1 MNKLYNNRF
10 IFIVSL
16 SIVFIMVLAFGSIAL
31 TKKNLTEFG
40 DDGYIISFNKVLEF
54 NSGTTYR
61 LNLNEKIVFTTND
74 GKISEVDQN
83 SFIHYADGSIA
94 LLKNGAFVDLNGI
107 SESIVPYYN
116 ITNKSVIEYDD
127 GGYTIKNGEDNLYF
141 EDILLRVSDDKY
153 LIAGKDLSIKV
164 PGVDGLIDG
173 NYFELTFIEDG
184 IILIENNKDSYQVTA
199 DGTLIYVKDKT
210 IIDLGTKNVL
220 YDGESMLSMTQVT
233 IDGNENITIT
243 PEVSESDNEVES
255 SLNEPNSGN
264 GNENGNENGDSN
276 GNGSIESGTV
286 ESGNEG
292 SGQGTNEQPTSDDEV
307 SVELVKLMVDVKSVT
322 AICQVNNPLKM
333 VGDLEIVITDTST
346 NEEIIP
352 TFNMTTTGYLSIY
365 TDQLN
370 SDKTYMLTIRES
382 NGSKNDI
389 EYLQRLFTTD
399 SFGVNLNKIMISDTE
414 LLYEMSF
421 TEESSVQEAT
431 VELYDK
437 DNNLVENSAK
447 TVTPSN
453 NTIDYINLDSN
464 STYTIRVKSFKIG
477 NVNYMSSNGYMS
489 KTVKTLKQK
498 PEVKSVKV
506 SSNDDGTVFNLS
518 IDGINDP
525 DSSITKY
532 TYLIYKDTDLDNII
546 YETTITTPNLNLSI
560 GENNI
565 EANTNYR
572 FRAIIEYND
581 NEKVREI
588 QTGYSSKFISTGAT
602 VSFILDQEN
611 TTFNT
616 ITGSIVLQDPDCT
629 IPMEGREFC
638 DGPNSFSVSYY
649 VNGIRRFK
657 NVTFEPTE
665 NENEFKVSNF
675 SIDGLSANTQ
685 YTMELIGDIVE
696 DGVLSSQVIIGNPFS
711 ATTAD
716 IPSLKVVKKADNLST
731 EEYPINV
738 TLSLESN
745 SSNNKFIDQVK
756 TMTVTLY
763 ALDKSSNKVQIGNIV
778 NLTNDEIKN
787 LLYNKDFQMTN
798 KFFGIE
804 NIEELLNT
812 ITDDTGWAYVNYM
825 IEFTDAYDVP
835 IAEVT
840 EESNKIAIEDNDV
853 DASISKSFLLEYYSK
868 QKESTT
874 ATVKPVL
881 NRELGEDERVEELDG
896 STVAAYKID
905 ATIYV
910 EDILRQYY
918 GVSGADNT
926 INWDYVFY
934 IYDENSNLIYTSEKK
949 KTTSHMF
956 FLDDEKIENFRRG
969 NEYCFGF
976 QIVTDDGLF
985 PSEPVIALSED
996 GTQSIFNP
1004 VKENPYIAMAT
1015 WESTSNTL
1023 TYMYKITKDIDDALY
1038 GNNIYIYD
1046 SGNNLVDTEE
1056 ITKSDEYQFV
1066 TFKNLT
1072 PGNIYTIKYNKIN
1085 TALDEGYSLISKGS
1099 FLFDGYYELTSSY
1112 TLKYS
1117 DSGNQLGIII
1127 NDNSLLARS
1136 DVLDISI
1143 ISSNNSKNFVYTRRD
1158 LVDCNSS
1165 GVNNCIL
1172 IDYKDMEEFQGANA
1186 SVKVTAYYE
1195 NGLIGLNQTGKYFVF
1210 KDGAN
1215 SNYLVVTDTGS
1226 VKSNQTYPDGIYT
1239 FEYSDSNISIKNNI
1253 SGYAFRDD
1261 LPSANF
1267 KLNITTGGVEY
1278 SNYGSYNPKVVAE
1291 TDLTTSD
1298 DHFFFTS
1305 IIPMVKS
1312 ASTSNINTVELN
1324 LDISS
1329 LTKTIV
1335 TNEFRGDDYKIYV
1348 ELYEDDTYSNPIT
1361 LSDDLDLDNLDATLN
1376 YTFTNLKPNHTY
1388 YYKVY
1393 ANILNSSGEYV
1404 KTELYDYSVDGVF
1417 EINTKTADTYG
1428 AEDILSDIDAS
1439 YTSEFNQDTYMKRK
1453 IEITTKLLN
1462 TDNFKLLYTVTS
1474 EDGSKVF
1481 DDKTIE
1487 DITETL
1493 VSEYDVSDDK
1503 FLYGDNGY
1511 NLTVTAITLDDN
1523 AYTLEL
1529 YNGDFIPHLKD
1540 NEEITELRNPTFSIT
1555 NRNAYIP
1562 SGENKYAISFN
1573 VAINDL
1579 DYVIQG
1585 ADYYVKVTDDFGK
1598 SYDPEGYQTDG
1609 EGYVHLNLLDEI
1621 NTNLIYKNLDP
1632 NSYYSI
1638 TVKAT
1643 TYRNNASLEQ
1653 KLADAMGYDYI
1664 TTGSEYNLSLGTG
1677 TLSVGDNN
1685 TLTID
1690 YTGANNLKNITKVI
1704 ATVRKE
1710 NALIGT
1716 YEYTGDSLKF
1726 SNVDGKWKLD
1736 MNLDGASSLTN
1747 EDAIRVVVR
1756 YYANNLSGQEGL
1768 VDTVTY
1774 ANYSE

>member
-31 TKKNLTEFG
+31 TKKNLTLF
-40 DDGYIISFNKVLEF
+40 DDAGYIISSNKVLEF

-74 GKISEVDQN
+74 GKISEVDQS
-83 SFIHYADGSIA
+83 SFIHYVDGSIA

-107 SESIVPYYN
+107 SESIAPYYN
-116 ITNKSVIEYDD
+116 ITNKSIIEYDD
-127 GGYTIKNGEDNLYF
+127 GGYTIKNGDESLYF
-141 EDILLRVSDDKY
+141 EDILLRVSDNKY

-173 NYFELTFIEDG
+173 DYFELTFIEDG
-184 IILIENNKDSYQVTA
+184 IILIENDKDSYQVTA

-210 IIDLGTKNVL
+210 IIDLGTKNIL

-243 PEVSESDNEVES
+243 PEDSENESNDEKES
-255 SLNEPNSGN
+255 SNGESGNDSGN
-264 GNENGNENGDSN
+264 GSH
-276 GNGSIESGTV
+276 ESGTG
-286 ESGNEG
+286 ENSGDG
-292 SGQGTNEQPTSDDEV
+292 SGQGTEEVPPTDDEV

-322 AICQVNNPLKM
+322 AICQVNNPLKLK
-333 VGDLEIVITDTST
+333 GDLDITITDTTT
-346 NEEIIP
+346 NEVITP
-352 TFNMTTTGYLSIY
+352 TFNMTSTGYLSLY
-365 TDQLN
+365 SDALN
-370 SDKTYMLTIRES
+370 SDRTYMLTIKES
-382 NGSKNDI
+382 TGSKNDT
-389 EYLQRLFTTD
+389 EYLQRMFTTD
-399 SFGVNLNKIMISDTE
+399 TFGVSLNKIMISDNE
-414 LLYEMSF
+414 LIYEMVF
-421 TEESSVQEAT
+421 AEGSSVEEAT

-437 DNNLVENSAK
+437 DNNLVENSSK

-477 NVNYMSSNGYMS
+477 NVNYASSNGYLS

-498 PEVKSVKV
+498 PEVKFVKV
-506 SSNDDGTVFNLS
+506 SSNDDGSVFNLS
-518 IDGINDP
+518 VDGINDP

-532 TYLIYKDTDLDNII
+532 TFLIYKDTDLDNTV
-546 YETTITTPNLNLSI
+546 YETTITSPNLNLSI
-560 GENNI
+560 GENGI

-572 FRAIIEYND
+572 FRAIVEYND

-588 QTGYSSKFISTGAT
+588 ETGYSSKFISTGAT
-602 VSFILDQEN
+602 VSFVLDQEN

-616 ITGSIVLQDPDCT
+616 ITGSITLQDPDCT
-629 IPMEGREFC
+629 IPMEGREYC

-657 NVTFEPTE
+657 SVTFEPTE

-675 SIDGLSANTQ
+675 SIDGLSANTL

-696 DGVLSSQVIIGNPFS
+696 DGALSSQVIIGNPFS

-716 IPSLKVVKKADNLST
+716 IPSLKIVKKTDNLST

-745 SSNNKFIDQVK
+745 SSSNKFIDQVK
-756 TMTVTLY
+756 TMKVTLY
-763 ALDKSSNKVQIGNIV
+763 ALDKSKNKVQIGNVV
-778 NLTNDEIKN
+778 NLTNEEIKN

-804 NIEELLNT
+804 NIEDLLNK

-840 EESNKIAIEDNDV
+840 EESNKIDIENNEV
-853 DASISKSFLLEYYSK
+853 ETLITKSFLLEYYAK

-881 NRELGEDERVEELDG
+881 NRELDEDERVEGLDG

-918 GVSGADNT
+918 GVSGADNI

-934 IYDENSNLIYTSEKK
+934 IFDKDSNLIYTSEKK
-949 KTTSHMF
+949 KTTTHMF
-956 FLDDEKIENFRRG
+956 FLDDENIENFSRG
-969 NEYCFGF
+969 NEYYFGF
-976 QIVTDDGLF
+976 QIVMSDGLF
-985 PSEPVIALSED
+985 PSEPVIAVSED
-996 GTQSIFNP
+996 GGESIFNP

-1015 WESTSNTL
+1015 WESTANTL
-1023 TYMYKITKDIDDALY
+1023 TYMYKVTKDVDDALY

-1046 SGNNLVDTEE
+1046 SQNNLIDTEE
-1056 ITKSDEYQFV
+1056 ISKSDEYQFV

-1072 PGNIYTIKYNKIN
+1072 AGNVYTIKYNKVN
-1085 TALDEGYSLISKGS
+1085 TALEEGYSLVSKGT
-1099 FLFDGYYELTSSY
+1099 FLFDGYHELTSSY

-1127 NDNSLLARS
+1127 NDNSLLSRS
-1136 DVLDISI
+1136 DAFDISI
-1143 ISSNNSKNFVYTRRD
+1143 KSSNNSKNFVYTRRN
-1158 LVDCNSS
+1158 LVDCNNA
-1165 GVNNCIL
+1165 GVDNCIL
-1172 IDYKDMEEFQGANA
+1172 IDYKNMEEFQGTNAN
-1186 SVKVTAYYE
+1186 VGVTAYYE

-1210 KDGAN
+1210 KDGSN
-1215 SNYLVVTDTGS
+1215 SNYLVVSDTGS

-1253 SGYAFRDD
+1253 SGYAFKDD

-1278 SNYGSYNPKVVAE
+1278 SNYGTYNPKVVEE
-1291 TDLTTSD
+1291 TVLTTSD

-1312 ASTSNINTVELN
+1312 TTTSNINTVNLD

-1329 LTKTIV
+1329 LTETIV
-1335 TNEFRGDDYKIYV
+1335 TNEFKSGDYKIYV
-1348 ELYEDDTYSNPIT
+1348 DLYEDDTYSSPVT
-1361 LSDDLDLDNLDATLN
+1361 LSSELDLDALDATLK
-1376 YTFTNLKPNHTY
+1376 YTFTNLKPDHTY

-1393 ANILNSSGEYV
+1393 AYILNSSGEYV
-1404 KTELYDYSVDGVF
+1404 KTELYDYRADGVF
-1417 EINTKTADTYG
+1417 EIKTKTVDTYG
-1428 AEDILSDIDAS
+1428 AEEILSDIDAS
-1439 YTSEFNQDTYMKRK
+1439 YSSEFNQDTYMKRK

-1462 TDNFKLLYTVTS
+1462 TDNFKLLFTVTS
-1474 EDGSKVF
+1474 SDGTKVF
-1481 DDKTIE
+1481 EDKTVE

-1511 NLTVTAITLDDN
+1511 NLIVTAITLDDN

-1529 YNGDFIPHLKD
+1529 YNDKFIPHLKD

-1562 SGENKYAISFN
+1562 SGESKYAISFN
-1573 VAINDL
+1573 VAVSDL
-1579 DYVIQG
+1579 DYVIQN

-1598 SYDPEGYQTDG
+1598 SYKPEGHQID
-1609 EGYVHLNLLDEI
+1609 EDGYVHLNLLDEI
-1621 NTNLIYKNLDP
+1621 NTNLVYKNLDP

-1653 KLADAMGYDYI
+1653 KLSDAMGYDYI

-1677 TLSVGDNN
+1677 TLSVGENN

-1716 YEYTGDSLKF
+1716 YEYTGDALKF

-1736 MNLDGASSLTN
+1736 MHLDGASSLTN